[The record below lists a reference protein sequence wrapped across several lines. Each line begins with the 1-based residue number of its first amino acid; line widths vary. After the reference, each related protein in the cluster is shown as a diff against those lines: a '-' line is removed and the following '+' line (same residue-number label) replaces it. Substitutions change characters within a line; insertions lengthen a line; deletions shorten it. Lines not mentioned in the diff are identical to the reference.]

1 MSDLFVTPESIV
13 AYAQVAPEQ
22 GVDVTASGL
31 TYAIPQS
38 LKDIAVGD
46 RVRVPLGRGNKNVPG
61 FVVQIDQT
69 TTLAAKK
76 IKPITEKDAAG
87 IRLPADLIAL
97 ARWLSSYYCCPI
109 GMVFGTMLPAAVKHG
124 IGATV
129 QTLVFRNP
137 DKDLKTVKLS
147 KLQKVA
153 IAELDKLIEQGQTHI
168 EMRQLAELAGAQTI
182 SPVKQLLAKG
192 VLKSNTQTIIKAAAS
207 SDLPQG
213 EKTAALTLNDTQKT
227 AVEQLAS
234 KVDQGGF
241 GVHLLHG
248 VTGSGKTEVY
258 LQMIEHVFARDP
270 DTAAIVLVP
279 EIALTPQT
287 VSRFTAR
294 FDSVAV
300 MHSALTAAQ
309 RHEQWRRISA
319 GEAKIVI
326 GARSAIFAP
335 LPKVGIIIV
344 DEEHDSSYKQ
354 DQLPRYHARDVAVK
368 RGQQLGA
375 QVILGS
381 ATPSL
386 ESYYNATV
394 RGSYDLLTLPE
405 RVSGFK
411 LPVVQLV
418 DLVEERKHRK
428 GVHLISRKLEEL
440 INYVKRQNGQTML
453 LLNRRGYA
461 NYVACP
467 DQTCGWIQNCEHC
480 DATMV
485 YHKHHLPQ
493 GSTSGAS
500 GTSGGGGFIRCHH
513 CDTEHLPPP
522 LCPQCGKKITLF
534 GLGTQ
539 RVEEEL
545 ERKFPNLKFA
555 RMDGDTMRQRDDYQ
569 RILGEFQ
576 RGELDLLIGTQ
587 MIAKGL
593 DFPNVRLVGVISG
606 DTSLHMP
613 DFRAAERTFQLIA
626 QVAGRAGRSS
636 TPGVVVV
643 QTFSI
648 LDPTI
653 KLASQHDFIAFA
665 QRELEMRQQMGLP
678 PHTRMARIVVR
689 DVDHE
694 KSYLLCKKLSQ
705 ELARCNH
712 QLGNIVRLRG
722 PMPCPIARIADFH
735 RHQIEMIAP
744 DASTLQKIMTML
756 RNEKLLIS
764 DNRMAVDVD
773 PTVLL

>member
-1 MSDLFVTPESIV
+1 MSNLFVTPPTLI

-31 TYAIPQS
+31 TYGIPES
-38 LKDIAVGD
+38 LADLQIGD
-46 RVRVPLGRGNKNVPG
+46 RVFVPLGRGNKSVPG
-61 FVVQIDQT
+61 FVVQIDADT
-69 TTLAAKK
+69 NIPKDK
-76 IKPITEKDAAG
+76 IKPITEKDPAG
-87 IRLPADLIAL
+87 ICLPADLIEL

-124 IGATV
+124 IGASV
-129 QTLVFRNP
+129 QTRVYRNP
-137 DKDLKTVKLS
+137 DKDMKTVKLS
-147 KLQKVA
+147 KLQKIA
-153 IAELDKLIEQGQTHI
+153 LAELEQCEANGRPQI
-168 EMRQLAELAGAQTI
+168 EMRELAELAGAKTI
-182 SPVKQLLAKG
+182 SPIKQLITKG
-192 VLKSNTQTIIKAAAS
+192 VLKANTQTIIKAPPGS
-207 SDLPQG
+207 SPENDGTP
-213 EKTAALTLNDTQKT
+213 KSTALTLNDTQQK
-227 AVEQLAS
+227 AVDKLAS
-234 KVDQGGF
+234 KVDAGGF

-258 LQMIEHVFARDP
+258 LQMIEHVFNRRP
-270 DTAAIVLVP
+270 QSCAIVLVP

-309 RHEQWRRISA
+309 RHEQWRRIHA
-319 GEAKIVI
+319 GEARIVI

-335 LPKVGIIIV
+335 LPEVGIIIV

-394 RGSYDLLTLPE
+394 RKSYDLLHLPD
-405 RVSGFK
+405 RVSGFQ
-411 LPVVQLV
+411 LPGVQLV
-418 DLVEERKHRK
+418 DMIEERRYRR
-428 GVHLISRKLEEL
+428 GVHLLSHKLQEL
-440 INYVKRQNGQTML
+440 IGYVTKHKGQTML

-467 DQTCGWIQNCEHC
+467 DHTCGWMQTCEHC

-485 YHKHHLPQ
+485 YHKHDVL
-493 GSTSGAS
+493 SG
-500 GTSGGGGFIRCHH
+500 GTSGGGFIRCHH
-513 CDTEHLPPP
+513 CGTEQLLRP

-539 RVEEEL
+539 RVEEEIAK
-545 ERKFPNLKFA
+545 KFPDISMA
-555 RMDGDTMRQRDDYQ
+555 RMDSDTMRHREDYQ
-569 RILGEFQ
+569 RILSQFQ
-576 RGELDLLIGTQ
+576 RGEIDLLIGTQ

-636 TPGVVVV
+636 TPGTVIV

-648 LDPTI
+648 NDPTI
-653 KLASQHDFIAFA
+653 KLASKHDYITFA
-665 QRELEMRQQMGLP
+665 QRELQMRQQVGLP
-678 PHTRMARIVVR
+678 PWTRMARVVVR

-694 KSYLLCKKLSQ
+694 KSYLLCKKLARD
-705 ELARCNH
+705 LARCNQ
-712 QLGNIVRLRG
+712 QLGNVVRLRG

-735 RHQIEMIAP
+735 RNQVEMIAP
-744 DASTLQKIMTML
+744 DASTLQKLITLL
-756 RNEKLLIS
+756 RNERLLIS
-764 DNRMAVDVD
+764 DARMAVDVD

>member
-1 MSDLFVTPESIV
+1 MSDLFVTPQSIV

-31 TYAIPQS
+31 TYAIPEN

-46 RVRVPLGRGNKNVPG
+46 RVYVPLGRGNKSVPG
-61 FVVQIDQT
+61 FVVQIDPT
-69 TTLAAKK
+69 TTLASSR
-76 IKPITEKDAAG
+76 IKPITEKDPTG
-87 IRLPADLIAL
+87 ICLPADLIEL

-124 IGATV
+124 IGASV
-129 QTLVFRNP
+129 QTMVYRNP

-147 KLQKVA
+147 KLQKSVL
-153 IAELDKLIEQGQTHI
+153 AELDKLNEEGQTHV
-168 EMRQLAELAGAQTI
+168 EMRLLAELAGAQTI
-182 SPVKQLLAKG
+182 SPVKQLITKG
-192 VLKSNTQTIIKAAAS
+192 VLKSNTQTIIKAHV
-207 SDLPQG
+207 SDNTPQG
-213 EKTAALTLNDTQKT
+213 EKSSALMLNDTQQK

-258 LQMIEHVFARDP
+258 LQMIEHVFARRP
-270 DTAAIVLVP
+270 DSAAIVLVP

-309 RHEQWRRISA
+309 RHEQWRRIAA

-335 LPKVGIIIV
+335 LPEIGIIIV

-394 RGSYDLLTLPE
+394 RGSYDLLQLPQ
-405 RVSGFK
+405 RVSGFQ
-411 LPVVQLV
+411 LPHVQLV

-428 GVHLISRKLEEL
+428 GVHLLSRKLEEL
-440 INYVKRQNGQTML
+440 IGYVKQHKGQTML

-467 DQTCGWIQNCEHC
+467 DHTCGWMQNCQHC

-485 YHKHHLPQ
+485 YHKHQLPT
-493 GSTSGAS
+493 GSTS
-500 GTSGGGGFIRCHH
+500 GGGFIRCHH
-513 CDTEHLPPP
+513 CENEQLLPP

-539 RVEEEL
+539 RVEEEIAK
-545 ERKFPNLKFA
+545 KFPHLSLA
-555 RMDGDTMRQRDDYQ
+555 RMDSDTMRQREDYQ
-569 RILGEFQ
+569 RILGQFQ
-576 RGELDLLIGTQ
+576 KGEIDLLIGTQ

-636 TPGVVVV
+636 TPGIVVV

-648 LDPTI
+648 NDPTI
-653 KLASQHDFIAFA
+653 KLASQHDFVTFA
-665 QRELEMRQQMGLP
+665 QRELDMRKQMGLP
-678 PHTRMARIVVR
+678 PHTRMARVVVR

-694 KSYLLCKKLSQ
+694 KSFLLCKKLSM
-705 ELARCNH
+705 ELARCNQ
-712 QLGNIVRLRG
+712 QLGNVVRLRG

-735 RHQIEMIAP
+735 RHQVEMIAP
-744 DASTLQKIMTML
+744 DASTLQKLMTML

-764 DNRMAVDVD
+764 DSRMAVDVD